1 MASEI
6 ENIIE
11 EIEDYLD
18 GCKPVP
24 LSSTKI
30 QVNRDDMDSL
40 IDELKTKTPVEIKRY
55 QKIINNQEAIINDA
69 KKKAAAIIEEAQVQ
83 TTELLSE
90 HEIMRKAYAQA
101 NEVVMVA
108 TKQANEMLDKAT
120 SEANEIRTGAI
131 AYTDSLLKSIQEL
144 LVTSMDTTRSRDER
158 FLETMQG
165 YLDTVVQNRMELSP
179 NPTDTV
185 MNSAQPQKPAAS
197 ADAKTAAGQAVKA
210 PQSGID
216 AAKKSSAAAPGTPA
230 DDRKQKSGIDVPEK
244 FFNKE

>member
-6 ENIIE
+6 ESIIE

-18 GCKPVP
+18 SCKSAAF
-24 LSSTKI
+24 SSNKI
-30 QVNRDDMDSL
+30 VVNRDDMDSL

-55 QKIINNQEAIINDA
+55 QKIINNQEAILNDA
-69 KKKAAAIIEEAQVQ
+69 RKKAAAIIEEAQVQ

-120 SEANEIRTGAI
+120 NDANDIRTGAI
-131 AYTDSLLKSIQEL
+131 AYTDSLLKSVQEIL
-144 LVTSMDTTRSRDER
+144 ATSIDTTKARDEK
-158 FLETMQG
+158 FLAQMQG
-165 YLDTVVQNRMELSP
+165 YLDTVMQNRMELSP

-185 MNSAQPQKPAAS
+185 MNADLPQKGTQAEETRTASPSEPAA
-197 ADAKTAAGQAVKA
+197 ADDKKPEEKAKTAVEE
-210 PQSGID
+210 PE
-216 AAKKSSAAAPGTPA
+216 KKPA
-230 DDRKQKSGIDVPEK
+230 SGIDVPEK

>member
-6 ENIIE
+6 ESIIE

-18 GCKPVP
+18 SCKTTM
-24 LSSTKI
+24 LSSNKI
-30 QVNRDDMDSL
+30 VVNRDDMDSL

-55 QKIINNQEAIINDA
+55 QKIINNQEAILNDA

-120 SEANEIRTGAI
+120 SDANDIRTGAI
-131 AYTDSLLKSIQEL
+131 AYTDSLLKSVQEIL
-144 LVTSMDTTRSRDER
+144 ATSIETTKARDEK
-158 FLETMQG
+158 FLGQMQG
-165 YLDTVVQNRMELSP
+165 YLDTVMQNRMELSP

-185 MNSAQPQKPAAS
+185 MNADLPQKNEPAAATESTPS
-197 ADAKTAAGQAVKA
+197 ADAQAKPKDTPKKPASTPNTA
-210 PQSGID
+210 PTD
-216 AAKKSSAAAPGTPA
+216 EKKPA
-230 DDRKQKSGIDVPEK
+230 SGIDVPEK

>member
-18 GCKPVP
+18 SCKPVP

-185 MNSAQPQKPAAS
+185 MNSAQPQKPAAQ
-197 ADAKTAAGQAVKA
+197 APAKPAAGQAAA
-210 PQSGID
+210 PQTGID
-216 AAKKSSAAAPGTPA
+216 AAKKPAQTPPAAAS
-230 DDRKQKSGIDVPEK
+230 DDKKQKSGIDVPEK